1 MTAGTIEDRADE
13 LLLRGGSR
21 ARAHIQPPGDRG
33 DLGDSQALAPKTG
46 GRSAG
51 DSGRFL
57 GDSPRY
63 VSPAYPA
70 DALGPLLGVARAV
83 AEGGQL
89 DIAMAGQTVL
99 ATAALL
105 AQGVRNVRTLAG
117 IKPLSLSLLT
127 IAESGDGKSTAEGVA
142 LRRISDLEREE
153 HRLFMADLTRRD
165 NKDDRPAP
173 RSPYRVIKD
182 ATAQGIWRAFKDG
195 QPAQGS
201 FTAEGAAMLCGWG
214 MGAEHRA
221 HTAGALNDLWDGG
234 PVSLSRGTEGRTQ
247 LYGRRL
253 AVHWLL
259 QPAPARGALHD
270 PLLENIGFWPRFLIA
285 WPAPLAPRKA
295 RQWRPENDPAIVAFW
310 DRCGELFS
318 EPLPDGCTDLLAIE
332 ADQEALALACRSFEA
347 LEREARTAGGKLADV
362 RAFAVR
368 ATEQAFRVAGVL
380 AAFDGRET
388 IDASTMRGAV
398 RLVTYS
404 LETWQGIFGSREEA
418 EAIEWARALFA
429 WMFKQGGR
437 VSEQAVLRIGPKSLR
452 SRQRRDTALAL
463 LETEGLVRR
472 AIDYTGNGGER
483 VVPGAWEVINVAVR

>member
-1 MTAGTIEDRADE
+1 MSMLTIEDRADR
-13 LLLRGGSR
+13 LLLLGTR
-21 ARAHIQPPGDRG
+21 ATSQARRVGDSG
-33 DLGDSQALAPKTG
+33 DLGDSQALAPKTD
-46 GRSAG
+46 GRLLG
-51 DSGRFL
+51 YSGRLL

-63 VSPAYPA
+63 VSPEYPA
-70 DALGPLLGVARAV
+70 EALGPLESVARAI
-83 AEGGQL
+83 AQGGQL
-89 DIAMAGQTVL
+89 DVAMAGQTVL

-105 AQGVRNVRTLAG
+105 AQGIRNVRTLAG
-117 IKPLSLSLLT
+117 IKPLSLYLLT
-127 IAESGDGKSTAEGVA
+127 IAESGDGKSTAEAVA
-142 LRRISDLEREE
+142 LRSVSDLERGE
-153 HRLFMADLTRRD
+153 HGLFIADLARCD
-165 NKDDRPAP
+165 KKDDRPPP
-173 RSPYRVIKD
+173 RSPYRVMKD

-214 MGAEHRA
+214 MSAEHRA

-234 PVSLSRGTEGRTQ
+234 AVSLSRGTDGRTQ

-295 RQWRPENDPAIVAFW
+295 KQWRPENDPAIGAFW
-310 DRCGELFS
+310 DRCGELFQ
-318 EPLPDGCTDLLAIE
+318 EPLPDGCTDLAVIE

-347 LEREARTAGGKLADV
+347 LEQAARTTGGKLADV
-362 RAFAVR
+362 RPFAVR

-388 IDASTMRGAV
+388 IDAGTMRGAV
-398 RLVTYS
+398 RLVMYS
-404 LETWQGIFGSREEA
+404 LETWQGVFGHREEA
-418 EAIEWARALFA
+418 EAAEWARTLHA
-429 WMFKQGGR
+429 WMLKQGGR
-437 VSEQAVLRIGPKSLR
+437 ISEQAVLHTGPKSLR

-463 LETEGLVRR
+463 LDADGLVRR
-472 AIDYTGNGGER
+472 AIDSTGNGGTR
-483 VVPGAWEVINVAVR
+483 AVPGVWEVLNVAVR

>member
-1 MTAGTIEDRADE
+1 MPELNILDRLAAD
-13 LLLRGGSR
+13 
-21 ARAHIQPPGDRG
+21 ARALPMVEAEGEPQGDRG
-33 DLGDSQALAPKTG
+33 GLGDSPVLAPKTD
-46 GRSAG
+46 GRHAG
-51 DSGRFL
+51 DFGRLL

-63 VSPAYPA
+63 QSPEYPV
-70 DALGPLLGVARAV
+70 DALGPLQDAARAI
-83 AEGGQL
+83 AEGGQI

-99 ATAALL
+99 AAAALL

-117 IKPLSLSLLT
+117 IKPLSLYFQT

-142 LRRISDLEREE
+142 LRRISDLEREA
-153 HRLFMADLTRRD
+153 HGLFVADLARRD
-165 NKDDRPAP
+165 SKDDRPPP
-173 RSPYRVIKD
+173 RSPYRVMKD

-195 QPAQGS
+195 QPALGS

-214 MGAEHRA
+214 MSAEHRA

-234 PVSLSRGTEGRTQ
+234 AVSLSRGTDGRTQ

-295 RQWRPENDPAIVAFW
+295 RQWHPENDVAIRAFW
-310 DRCGELFS
+310 DRCGELFK
-318 EPLPDGCTDLLAIE
+318 EPLPDGCSDLPVIE
-332 ADQEALALACRSFEA
+332 ADEDALALACRSFEA
-347 LEREARTAGGKLADV
+347 LEQAARSAGGKLVDV

-388 IDASTMRGAV
+388 MDAGTMRGAV
-398 RLVTYS
+398 QLVMYS
-404 LETWQGIFGSREEA
+404 LETWQGIFGQREEA
-418 EAIEWARALFA
+418 EAIEWARAMYA
-429 WMFKQGGR
+429 WMLKKGGR
-437 VSEQAVLRIGPKSLR
+437 VSEQAVLHTGPKSLR

-463 LETEGLVRR
+463 LEGAGLIRR
-472 AIDYTGNGGER
+472 ALDYTANGGER
-483 VVPGAWEVINVAVR
+483 LVPGVWEVLNVAVR